1 MEKPQNYNK
10 VVNEKKAETA
20 IKVNVYIP
28 ENVRNRQEK
37 INQIYNILK
46 PKTA

>member
-1 MEKPQNYNK
+1 MDKTPKTNNAK
-10 VVNEKKAETA
+10 NEKTVETA
-20 IKVNVYIP
+20 IKVNVSIP
-28 ENVRNRQEK
+28 GNVRNRQQK

>member
-1 MEKPQNYNK
+1 MEKNSKSKN
-10 VVNEKKAETA
+10 VANEKKSE
-20 IKVNVYIP
+20 IPVKVNVYIP
-28 ENVRNRQEK
+28 DNVRNRQEK

>member
-1 MEKPQNYNK
+1 MEKTPTNK
-10 VVNEKKAETA
+10 NATNEKKSETT

-28 ENVRNRQEK
+28 DNVRNRQEK

>member
-1 MEKPQNYNK
+1 MDNNNA
-10 VVNEKKAETA
+10 VGTA
-20 IKVNVYIP
+20 IKVSIYIP
-28 ENVRNRQEK
+28 DNVRNRQEK

>member
-1 MEKPQNYNK
+1 MEKPHKYKNA
-10 VVNEKKAETA
+10 VNEKKAETV

-28 ENVRNRQEK
+28 DNVRNRQEK

>member
-1 MEKPQNYNK
+1 MEKPQKYK
-10 VVNEKKAETA
+10 SVVNEKKAETV

-28 ENVRNRQEK
+28 DNVRNRQEK